1 MSEVCP
7 NVPANPFLGQGY
19 CIRYFKNLLILRIL
33 QKIFFFSL
41 SFSLKLFS
49 LKNEDVEED

>member
-7 NVPANPFLGQGY
+7 NVPANLFLGQGY
-19 CIRYFKNLLILRIL
+19 CIRYFKNLLILLIL